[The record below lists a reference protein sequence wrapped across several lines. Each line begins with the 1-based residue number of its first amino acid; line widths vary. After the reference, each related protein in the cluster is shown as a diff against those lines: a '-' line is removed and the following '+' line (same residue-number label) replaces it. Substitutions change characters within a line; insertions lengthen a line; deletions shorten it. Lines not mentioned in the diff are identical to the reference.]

1 MKQSKVIGITGSI
14 AAGKSTV
21 CSYLE
26 EKYGVRRLDADK
38 TGHEVIMRP
47 EVVKEL
53 TKAFGKAILD
63 SAGVV
68 NRKAL
73 GSIVFADPHK
83 LQLLNQI
90 THPVICDEIRCR
102 IQEFRQNPDAP
113 IFMLEAIE
121 LLRTPLK
128 DMVEENWVVW
138 ADDEVRVQRIM
149 KRQNLDEQEARN
161 RVQSQWSQEN
171 YKAAADVLIDGGG
184 TVEELHEALDRLME
198 RMYGKEDHT

>member
-14 AAGKSTV
+14 ASGKSTV
-21 CSYLE
+21 CVYLE

-38 TGHEVIMRP
+38 AGHEVITRP

-53 TKAFGKAILD
+53 TNAFGKAILD
-63 SAGVV
+63 SAGMVD
-68 NRKAL
+68 RKAL
-73 GSIVFADPHK
+73 GSIVFADPDK
-83 LQLLNQI
+83 LQMLNQI
-90 THPVICDEIRCR
+90 THPVICEDIRCK
-102 IQEFRQNPDAP
+102 IQQYREQPDAP
-113 IFMLEAIE
+113 MFMVEAIE

-149 KRQNLDEQEARN
+149 KRQNLSEEQARN
-161 RVQSQWSQEN
+161 RVKSQWSQEN

-184 TVEELHEALDRLME
+184 TVEQLHAALDKLMKE
-198 RMYGKEDHT
+198 MDGKEDTI